1 MYFLSAP
8 ILSLVLTKSSLYADL
23 FRATSLMVFSV
34 SFSTI
39 MDGLLQGVKEFYW
52 LALLRLLG
60 QVARILI
67 YLEML
72 FAGYGPIS
80 VVVGWVIF
88 RVCISL
94 SSLPPIL
101 RNISLRERRYSF
113 RPITRLKPLH
123 CREDL
128 SRLHL

>member
-1 MYFLSAP
+1 
-8 ILSLVLTKSSLYADL
+8 
-23 FRATSLMVFSV
+23 MVFSV

-39 MDGLLQGVKEFYW
+39 MDGLLQGAKEFYW
-52 LALLRLLG
+52 LALLGLLG

-88 RVCISL
+88 SVCISL

-113 RPITRLKPLH
+113 RPITR
-123 CREDL
+123 
-128 SRLHL
+128 